1 MNQFMVRDPGNR
13 ADQKA
18 NDIYRETRRQSQQRL
33 NHFHIV
39 DICSGVFQVDVE
51 NEQGNRE
58 GDDTVAE
65 RFDSALGHGATLFKP
80 LNRNL
85 THDHCMSRHGPRM
98 RDYGHSSFGSTR
110 ELGGEFDQR
119 GKRIRFHLSHNV
131 CAMDLNGVLG
141 DSQLKPSLLVEQPP
155 N

>member
-18 NDIYRETRRQSQQRL
+18 DDIYRETRRQSQQRL

-51 NEQGNRE
+51 NEQGNCE

-65 RFDSALGHGATLFKP
+65 RFDSALGHGATLFT
-80 LNRNL
+80 LSNRNL
-85 THDHCMSRHGPRM
+85 AHDYYMSWHSPRIQ
-98 RDYGHSSFGSTR
+98 D
-110 ELGGEFDQR
+110 
-119 GKRIRFHLSHNV
+119 
-131 CAMDLNGVLG
+131 
-141 DSQLKPSLLVEQPP
+141 
-155 N
+155 